1 MNGAVDV
8 YFFGA
13 SHTLTQTRG
22 TVEEHDTVGVY
33 LVQLHDGKHVFF
45 PWTSVQ
51 RMILV
56 EEI

>member
-13 SHTLTQTRG
+13 GHTLTQTRG
-22 TVEEHDTVGVY
+22 TVEEHDAVGVH
-33 LVQLHDGKHVFF
+33 LVQVHDGKQVFF